1 MRISRAV
8 TAIGVSSLAS
18 VFLIISPTPSGAS
31 PGKSV
36 RIFDDCDVSSFN
48 AAVPAP
54 PNGPPTCVGDGETTF
69 PDFIAEVQ
77 RTRQA
82 EEWRFK
88 PDMLKVKS
96 GRPVI
101 VENRGGETHT
111 FTLVKTFGGGFIAPL
126 NALTGNTTLAP
137 ECAKENADGSLSPT
151 GPGQRSLCVSAGS
164 KTAFQTAGLLPGTY
178 QFQCCIHPWMRI
190 ILTVK

>member
-31 PGKSV
+31 SGKSV
-36 RIFDDCDVSSFN
+36 RMFDDCQASSFN
-48 AAVPAP
+48 AAVAP
-54 PNGPPTCVGDGETTF
+54 GTCVGDGETTF
-69 PDFIAEVQ
+69 GEFIAELQ
-77 RTRQA
+77 RTQQA
-82 EEWRFK
+82 EEWQFE
-88 PDMLKVKS
+88 PEMLKVKS

-111 FTLVKTFGGGFIAPL
+111 FTLVKTFGGGFVQVL
-126 NALTGNTTLAP
+126 NDLSGNPTLAP
-137 ECAKENADGSLSPT
+137 ECAAPPSVDPINLF
-151 GPGQRSLCVSAGS
+151 VSAG
-164 KTAFQTAGLLPGTY
+164 KKAAFQTAKLRPGTY

>member
-31 PGKSV
+31 SGESV
-36 RIFDDCDVSSFN
+36 RMFDDCDVSSFN
-48 AAVPAP
+48 AAV
-54 PNGPPTCVGDGETTF
+54 GPGTCVGDGETTF
-69 PDFIAEVQ
+69 SEFIAELQ
-77 RTRQA
+77 RTQQA

-88 PDMLKVKS
+88 PEMLTVEG

-111 FTLVKTFGGGFIAPL
+111 FTQVAAFGGGFVPPL
-126 NALTGNTTLAP
+126 NDLSGNTTLAP
-137 ECAKENADGSLSPT
+137 ECAAPPSVAPINL
-151 GPGQRSLCVSAGS
+151 LVSAGAEA
-164 KTAFQTAGLLPGTY
+164 AFQTAGLPPGTY
-178 QFQCCIHPWMRI
+178 EFQCCIHPWMRI
-190 ILTVK
+190 ILTVE

>member
-8 TAIGVSSLAS
+8 TAVGVSSLAS
-18 VFLIISPTPSGAS
+18 VFLIISPTASGAS
-31 PGKSV
+31 SGKAV
-36 RIFDDCDVSSFN
+36 RMFDDCEVSSFN
-48 AAVPAP
+48 APPPAGA
-54 PNGPPTCVGDGETTF
+54 GPGICVGDGETTF
-69 PDFIAEVQ
+69 TDFIAELQ
-77 RTRQA
+77 RTQQA

-111 FTLVKTFGGGFIAPL
+111 FTQVAAFGGGFVPVL
-126 NALTGNTTLAP
+126 NKLSGNTTLAP
-137 ECAKENADGSLSPT
+137 ECAAPPSVTPINLFVT
-151 GPGQRSLCVSAGS
+151 AG
-164 KTAFQTAGLLPGTY
+164 KKAAFQTAKLTPGTY

>member
-31 PGKSV
+31 SGKSV
-36 RIFDDCDVSSFN
+36 RMFDDCQASSFN
-48 AAVPAP
+48 AAVAP
-54 PNGPPTCVGDGETTF
+54 GTCVGDGETTF
-69 PDFIAEVQ
+69 GEFIAELQ
-77 RTRQA
+77 RTQQA
-82 EEWRFK
+82 EEWQFE
-88 PDMLKVKS
+88 PEMLKVKS

-111 FTLVKTFGGGFIAPL
+111 FTMVDTFGGGFVPAL
-126 NALTGNTTLAP
+126 NGLSGTPKLAP
-137 ECAKENADGSLSPT
+137 ECATGSPGAPVPT
-151 GPGQRSLCVSAGS
+151 GPGRRSLFVTAGS
-164 KTAFQTAGLLPGTY
+164 KAAFKTAGLLPGTY